1 MTQMT
6 QSSTSMKYPELA
18 EWVVLWQAVRL
29 GAASVPLWWLS
40 DFGQQ
45 EQSLC
50 NKLPDLRDM
59 LNQARGARAAGHVPV
74 QSVAPM
80 QLPFASVRDLDRQH
94 RQCHY

>member
-6 QSSTSMKYPELA
+6 WSSTSMKYPELA
-18 EWVVLWQAVRL
+18 EWVVQWQAAQS
-29 GAASVPLWWLS
+29 GATSIPLWWLS

-59 LNQARGARAAGHVPV
+59 LNQARGAGVAAMSRCS
-74 QSVAPM
+74 Q
-80 QLPFASVRDLDRQH
+80 
-94 RQCHY
+94 